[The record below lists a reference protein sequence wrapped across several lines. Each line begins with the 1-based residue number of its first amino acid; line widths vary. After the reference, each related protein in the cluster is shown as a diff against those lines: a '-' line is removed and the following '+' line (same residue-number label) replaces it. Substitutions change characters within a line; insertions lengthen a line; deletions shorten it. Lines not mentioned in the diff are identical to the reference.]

1 MFNVIIWHIFR
12 LLLNDL
18 VHYIYIGAMY
28 LDNINNTLAAFK
40 PAQAVSGE
48 ILSISDAAGLTL
60 DLYDASA
67 LYYFM
72 NIRNIN

>member
-1 MFNVIIWHIFR
+1 
-12 LLLNDL
+12 
-18 VHYIYIGAMY
+18 MY
-28 LDNINNTLAAFK
+28 LDNINNTLATFK